1 MIIGVP
7 VVKNEPERAF
17 VPLRS
22 GRNRSI
28 YALFAIIHLLP
39 SVYLAGVVVIK
50 VTQLAT

>member
-22 GRNRSI
+22 GRIRNYSQLFI
-28 YALFAIIHLLP
+28 YFLQFI
-39 SVYLAGVVVIK
+39 SLAWW
-50 VTQLAT
+50 